1 MSRKFFTPLIAFIMC
16 LASCSFI
23 SKDFDTSDKDNLIIQ
38 LITYVLDQA
47 HYLDKDIND
56 EFSEKVF
63 KTFIDNLDPSKRY
76 FYASDIEEFS
86 EYKYLIDDAFKN
98 PNLDFFNLVYNRYN
112 IRLVESKS
120 IFELILSQPFD
131 FSKEEIF
138 ESDFELL
145 DFVQTKSELYERW
158 RKLLKTYV
166 IENYHDEIEDDLKKL
181 EKDSSF
187 VVRKPELI
195 EKENRELLNETML
208 QNFKFISEEMQR
220 SDWFSVYIN
229 SFVSQYDPNTSY
241 LDPESK
247 DRFDVDMS
255 GNYAGIGARLQKK
268 IDKVEITEVI
278 SGGPAWRDN
287 KLEKGDAILKVRQ
300 DNEEEPV
307 SILNM
312 RLSEA
317 VKLIKGKKGTKVH
330 LTVKK
335 VDGSISEITVK
346 RDIVLL
352 EETYI
357 KSSFVQKDSSIYGV
371 INIPK
376 FYIDFDNQ
384 SNRDAA
390 KDLKIE
396 IERLKEVGVQGLII
410 DLRNNGGGSLKTVVD
425 MAGMF
430 IKNGPVVQV
439 KYFDKEK
446 QVLRDRDKNILWKGP
461 LVILVNEGSASAS
474 EILAA
479 AMQDYKRAIIIGG
492 NQTWGKG
499 TVQTVFPLNRM
510 VRGNT
515 NGDLGALRYTTQK
528 YYRINGGSVQLEGVK
543 SDINV
548 PYRYKYLEF
557 GEKDSENPLKWDE
570 IDKVEFTP
578 WNSNFDFEEAIN
590 KSKLRMASNEYLKLI
605 DENAKWIKFIRDNK
619 IINLNYEKFKLEIN
633 ENLTKTEKFKILN
646 DYSMNYNFKSLP
658 YEIDLIKNDSVL
670 GLKRKRWHA
679 SLNKDLYIDE
689 ALNVLSDLRF
699 SIHNKP
705 ENEPTEFDAR
715 YGNEPGDGIVSGSV
729 LRPGGDGLIFLSTS
743 TNIQTTNN

>member
-1 MSRKFFTPLIAFIMC
+1 MKKNLFSSLIAFIMC
-16 LASCSFI
+16 LASCSFV
-23 SKDFDTSDKDNLIIQ
+23 SKDFDTSDKDSLVIQ

-47 HYLDKDIND
+47 HYLDKEIDDN
-56 EFSEKVF
+56 FSEKVF
-63 KTFIDNLDPSKRY
+63 NTFLENLDPYKRY

-86 EYKYLIDDAFKN
+86 EYKYSIDDAFKN
-98 PNLDFFNLVYNRYN
+98 PNFDFFDLVYERYKE
-112 IRLVESKS
+112 RMSESEK
-120 IFELILSQPFD
+120 IFNKILSTPFD
-131 FSKEEIF
+131 FSKDEVCEC
-138 ESDFELL
+138 DFEVL
-145 DFVQTKSELYERW
+145 DYVQTNHELYDRW
-158 RKLLKTYV
+158 RKLLKIYV
-166 IENYHDEIEDDLKKL
+166 IENYHNEIEDDLRKF
-181 EKDSSF
+181 EKDSLF
-187 VVRKPELI
+187 QIRNLDLI
-195 EKENRELLNETML
+195 EKETRESLSETMI
-208 QNFKFISEEMQR
+208 QNYRFVSEEMQR
-220 SDWFSVYIN
+220 SDWLSVYIN

-278 SGGPAWRDN
+278 SGGPACRDN
-287 KLEKGDAILKVRQ
+287 ILEKGDAILKVRQ
-300 DNEEEPV
+300 DDEEEPI
-307 SILNM
+307 SILTM

-335 VDGSISEITVK
+335 VDGSISEVTVK
-346 RDIVLL
+346 RDIVQL

-357 KSSFVQKDSSIYGV
+357 KSSIVEKNNNNYGI

-390 KDLKIE
+390 KDLKTE
-396 IERLKEVGVQGLII
+396 IQRLKEQGIKGLVI
-410 DLRNNGGGSLKTVVD
+410 DLRNNGGGALKTVVD

-446 QVLRDRDKNILWKGP
+446 QVLSDRDRSILWTGP

-499 TVQTVFPLNRM
+499 TVQNVFPLNRM

-548 PYRYKYLEF
+548 PYRYKYLDF
-557 GEKDSENPLKWDE
+557 GEKDSENPLEWDE
-570 IDKVEFTP
+570 IDNVDYTT
-578 WNSNFDFEEAIN
+578 WQSNFDFDQAIQ
-590 KSKLRMASNEYLKLI
+590 KSKDRMSNNEYLKLV
-605 DENAKWIKFIRDNK
+605 DENAKWIKAVRDDK
-619 IINLNYEKFKLEIN
+619 LINLNYDKFKKEIE
-633 ENLTKTEKFKILN
+633 ENLSETKKFDALN
-646 DYSMNYNFKSLP
+646 DFSMDFNFKSLP
-658 YEIDLIKNDSVL
+658 YEIDLIEKDSVL
-670 GLKRKRWHA
+670 GIKRKRWHK
-679 SLNKDLYIDE
+679 SLNKDVYIEE

-699 SIHNKP
+699 SYL
-705 ENEPTEFDAR
+705 EN
-715 YGNEPGDGIVSGSV
+715 
-729 LRPGGDGLIFLSTS
+729 
-743 TNIQTTNN
+743 

>member
-1 MSRKFFTPLIAFIMC
+1 M
-16 LASCSFI
+16 
-23 SKDFDTSDKDNLIIQ
+23 SKDFDTSDKDNLVIQ

-47 HYLDKDIND
+47 HYLDKEIND

-63 KTFIDNLDPSKRY
+63 NTFLENLDPFKRY
-76 FYASDIEEFS
+76 FYSSDIEDFS
-86 EYKYLIDDAFKN
+86 AYKYSIDDAFKN
-98 PNLDFFNLVYNRYN
+98 PNLEFFDLVYERYSK
-112 IRLVESKS
+112 RMSESEE
-120 IFELILSQPFD
+120 IFKEILSQPFD
-131 FSKEEIF
+131 FSKDEVCEC
-138 ESDFELL
+138 DFEVL
-145 DFVQTKSELYERW
+145 DYVKTKDELYDRW
-158 RKLLKTYV
+158 RKLLKIYV
-166 IENYHDEIEDDLKKL
+166 IENYHDEIKLDLKKQEEDIEFNPRTL
-181 EKDSSF
+181 AE
-187 VVRKPELI
+187 I
-195 EKENRELLNETML
+195 EKETRDALSVTM
-208 QNFKFISEEMQR
+208 NDNYRFITQEIQR
-220 SDWFSVYIN
+220 GDWLSVYIN

-287 KLEKGDAILKVRQ
+287 ILEKGDAILKVRQ
-300 DNEEEPV
+300 DDENEAV
-307 SILNM
+307 SILEM

-317 VKLIKGKKGTKVH
+317 VKLIKGDKGTKVH
-330 LTVKK
+330 LTIKK
-335 VDGSISEITVK
+335 VDGSINEVTVK

-357 KSSFVQKDSSIYGV
+357 KSSIVEKGDNFYGV

-390 KDLKIE
+390 KDLRTE
-396 IERLKEVGVQGLII
+396 ISRLKEEGVKGLVI
-410 DLRNNGGGSLKTVVD
+410 DLRNNGGGALKTVVD

-430 IKNGPVVQV
+430 IKSGPVVQV

-446 QVLRDRDKNILWKGP
+446 QVLSDRDRSILWTGP

-499 TVQTVFPLNRM
+499 TVQNVFPLNRM

-548 PYRYKYLEF
+548 PYRYKYLDF
-557 GEKDSENPLKWDE
+557 GEKDSENPLQWDE
-570 IDKVEFTP
+570 IDDVDYTK
-578 WNSNFDFEEAIN
+578 WQSNFDFEEAIE
-590 KSKLRMASNEYLKLI
+590 KSKIRMTDNEYLNLVE
-605 DENAKWIKFIRDNK
+605 ENAKWIKSIRDDK
-619 IINLNYEKFKLEIN
+619 VINLNYEKFKEELEN
-633 ENLTKTEKFKILN
+633 NSLKTEKFKSLN
-646 DYSMNYNFKSLP
+646 DYSLDYKFQSLP
-658 YEIDLIKNDSVL
+658 YELDLIKKDSVL
-670 GLKRKRWHA
+670 GIKRERWHK
-679 SLNKDLYIDE
+679 SLNKDFYIDE

-699 SIHNKP
+699 SYL
-705 ENEPTEFDAR
+705 EN
-715 YGNEPGDGIVSGSV
+715 
-729 LRPGGDGLIFLSTS
+729 
-743 TNIQTTNN
+743 

>member
-1 MSRKFFTPLIAFIMC
+1 MKKNLFTSLIAFIMC
-16 LASCSFI
+16 LASCSFV
-23 SKDFDTSDKDNLIIQ
+23 SKDFDTSDKDSLVIQ

-47 HYLDKDIND
+47 HYLDKEIDDN
-56 EFSEKVF
+56 FSEKVF
-63 KTFIDNLDPSKRY
+63 NTFLENLDPYKRY

-86 EYKYLIDDAFKN
+86 EYKYSIDDAFKN
-98 PNLDFFNLVYNRYN
+98 PNFDFFDLVYERYKE
-112 IRLVESKS
+112 RMSESEK
-120 IFELILSQPFD
+120 IFNKILSTPFD
-131 FSKEEIF
+131 FSKDEVCEC
-138 ESDFELL
+138 DFEVL
-145 DFVQTKSELYERW
+145 DYVQTNHELYDRW
-158 RKLLKTYV
+158 RKLLKIYV
-166 IENYHDEIEDDLKKL
+166 IENYHNEIEDDLRKF
-181 EKDSSF
+181 EKDSLF
-187 VVRKPELI
+187 QIRNLDLI
-195 EKENRELLNETML
+195 EKETRESLSETMI
-208 QNFKFISEEMQR
+208 QNYRFVSEEMQR
-220 SDWFSVYIN
+220 SDWLSVYIN

-287 KLEKGDAILKVRQ
+287 ILEKGDAILKVRQ
-300 DNEEEPV
+300 DEEEEPV
-307 SILNM
+307 SILTM

-335 VDGSISEITVK
+335 VDGSISEVTVK
-346 RDIVLL
+346 RDIVQL

-357 KSSFVQKDSSIYGV
+357 KSSIVEKNNNNYGI

-390 KDLKIE
+390 KDLKTE
-396 IERLKEVGVQGLII
+396 IQRLKEQGIKGLVI
-410 DLRNNGGGSLKTVVD
+410 DLRNNGGGALKTVVD

-446 QVLRDRDKNILWKGP
+446 QVLSDRDRSVLWTGP

-499 TVQTVFPLNRM
+499 TVQNVFPLNRM

-548 PYRYKYLEF
+548 PYRYKYLDF
-557 GEKDSENPLKWDE
+557 GEKDSENPLEWDE
-570 IDKVEFTP
+570 IDNVDYTT
-578 WNSNFDFEEAIN
+578 WQSNFDFDQAIQ
-590 KSKLRMASNEYLKLI
+590 KSKDRMSNNEYLKLV
-605 DENAKWIKFIRDNK
+605 DENAKWIKAVRDDK
-619 IINLNYEKFKLEIN
+619 LINLNYDKFKKELE
-633 ENLTKTEKFKILN
+633 ENLSETKKFDALN
-646 DYSMNYNFKSLP
+646 DFSMDFNFKSLP
-658 YEIDLIKNDSVL
+658 YEIDLIEKDSVL
-670 GLKRKRWHA
+670 GIKRKRWHK
-679 SLNKDLYIDE
+679 SLNKDVYIDE

-699 SIHNKP
+699 SYL
-705 ENEPTEFDAR
+705 EN
-715 YGNEPGDGIVSGSV
+715 
-729 LRPGGDGLIFLSTS
+729 
-743 TNIQTTNN
+743 

>member
-1 MSRKFFTPLIAFIMC
+1 MSKNLFTPLIAFIMC
-16 LASCSFI
+16 LASCSFV
-23 SKDFDTSDKDNLIIQ
+23 SKDFDASDKDSLIIQ

-56 EFSEKVF
+56 DFSEKVF
-63 KTFIDNLDPSKRY
+63 DTFLENLDPYKRY
-76 FYASDIEEFS
+76 FYASDINEFS
-86 EYKYLIDDAFKN
+86 KYKHSIDDAFKN
-98 PNLDFFNLVYNRYN
+98 PNLDFFDLVHERYSS
-112 IRLVESKS
+112 RMLESEK
-120 IFELILSQPFD
+120 IFNDILSKPFD
-131 FSKEEIF
+131 FSKDEIC
-138 ESDFELL
+138 ECDFEVL
-145 DFVQTKSELYERW
+145 DYVQTKDELYDRW
-158 RKLLKTYV
+158 RKLLKIYV
-166 IENYHDEIEDDLKKL
+166 IENYHNEIEDDLRKQEEDPYFKL
-181 EKDSSF
+181 
-187 VVRKPELI
+187 RKLDLI
-195 EKENRELLNETML
+195 EKETRDALNETMN
-208 QNFKFISEEMQR
+208 QNFRFISEEMQR

-287 KLEKGDAILKVRQ
+287 ILEKGDAILKVRQ
-300 DNEEEPV
+300 DDEEEPV

-330 LTVKK
+330 LTIKK
-335 VDGSISEITVK
+335 VDGSISEISVK

-357 KSSFVQKDSSIYGV
+357 KSSIVEKGNNNFGI

-390 KDLKIE
+390 KDLRTE
-396 IERLKEVGVQGLII
+396 IERLKEQGVQGLVI
-410 DLRNNGGGSLKTVVD
+410 DLRNNGGGALKTVVD

-446 QVLRDRDKNILWKGP
+446 QVLSDRDRSILWTGP

-499 TVQTVFPLNRM
+499 TVQNVFPLNRM

-548 PYRYKYLEF
+548 PYRFKYLDF
-557 GEKDSENPLKWDE
+557 GEKDSENPLQWDE
-570 IDKVEFTP
+570 IDQVEYTT
-578 WNSNFDFEEAIN
+578 WDSNFNFNEAIR
-590 KSKLRMASNEYLKLI
+590 KSKKRMADNKYLKLV
-605 DENAKWIKFIRDNK
+605 DENAKWIKSVRDDK
-619 IINLNYEKFKLEIN
+619 LINLNYDKFKLELD
-633 ENLTKTEKFKILN
+633 ENSSKTEKFKALN
-646 DYSMNYNFKSLP
+646 DFSMDYNFKSLP
-658 YEIDLIKNDSVL
+658 YELDLIKNDSLL
-670 GLKRKRWHA
+670 GLKRSRWHK
-679 SLNKDLYIDE
+679 SLNKDFYIDE

-699 SIHNKP
+699 SYL
-705 ENEPTEFDAR
+705 EN
-715 YGNEPGDGIVSGSV
+715 
-729 LRPGGDGLIFLSTS
+729 
-743 TNIQTTNN
+743 

>member
-1 MSRKFFTPLIAFIMC
+1 MSKNLFTLLIAFIMC
-16 LASCSFI
+16 LASCSFV

-47 HYLDKDIND
+47 HYLDKEIND

-63 KTFIDNLDPSKRY
+63 DTFLENLDPYKRY

-86 EYKYLIDDAFKN
+86 KYKYLIDDAFKN
-98 PNLDFFNLVYNRYN
+98 PNLDFFELVYKRYTK
-112 IRLVESKS
+112 RMLESEK
-120 IFELILSQPFD
+120 IFNDILSKPFD
-131 FSKEEIF
+131 FNKDEVCEC
-138 ESDFELL
+138 DFEEL
-145 DFVQTKSELYERW
+145 DYVKTKDQLFDRW
-158 RKLLKTYV
+158 RKLLKIYV
-166 IENYHDEIEDDLKKL
+166 IENYHNEIEDDLRKSK
-181 EKDSSF
+181 EDSDF
-187 VVRKPELI
+187 ILRNPVLI
-195 EKENRELLNETML
+195 EKKTRETLKETMQ
-208 QNFKFISEEMQR
+208 QNYAFISEEMQR

-287 KLEKGDAILKVRQ
+287 SLEKGDAILKVRQ
-300 DNEEEPV
+300 DDEDEPV
-307 SILNM
+307 GILNM
-312 RLSEA
+312 RLGEA

-335 VDGSISEITVK
+335 VDGSVTEVTVK

-357 KSSFVQKDSSIYGV
+357 KSSIVEKDNNTYGL

-390 KDLKIE
+390 KDLRTE
-396 IERLKEVGVQGLII
+396 IERLKEEGIQGLVI
-410 DLRNNGGGSLKTVVD
+410 DLRNNGGGALKTVVD

-446 QVLRDRDKNILWKGP
+446 QVLSDRDRSVLWTGP

-499 TVQTVFPLNRM
+499 TVQNVFPLNRM

-557 GEKDSENPLKWDE
+557 GEKDSENPLQWDE
-570 IDKVEFTP
+570 IDKVEFDI
-578 WNSNFDFEEAIN
+578 WNSNFNFEEAITKSN
-590 KSKLRMASNEYLKLI
+590 KRMANNEYLKLV
-605 DENAKWIKFIRDNK
+605 DENAKWIKSVRDNK
-619 IINLNYEKFKLEIN
+619 LINLNYDKFKSELE
-633 ENLTKTEKFKILN
+633 ENSSITEKFKALN

-658 YEIDLIKNDSVL
+658 YELDLIKNDSVL
-670 GLKRKRWHA
+670 GLKRERWHK
-679 SLNKDLYIDE
+679 SLNKDFYIDE

-699 SIHNKP
+699 SYLDN
-705 ENEPTEFDAR
+705 
-715 YGNEPGDGIVSGSV
+715 
-729 LRPGGDGLIFLSTS
+729 
-743 TNIQTTNN
+743 

>member
-1 MSRKFFTPLIAFIMC
+1 MC
-16 LASCSFI
+16 LASCSFV
-23 SKDFDTSDKDNLIIQ
+23 SKDFDTSDKDNLVIQ

-47 HYLDKDIND
+47 HYLDKEIND

-63 KTFIDNLDPSKRY
+63 NTFLENLDPFKRY
-76 FYASDIEEFS
+76 FYSSDIKDFS
-86 EYKYLIDDAFKN
+86 AYKYSIDDAFKN
-98 PNLDFFNLVYNRYN
+98 PNLEFFDLVYERYSK
-112 IRLVESKS
+112 RMSESEE
-120 IFELILSQPFD
+120 IFKEILSQPFD
-131 FSKEEIF
+131 FSKDEVCEC
-138 ESDFELL
+138 DFEVL
-145 DFVQTKSELYERW
+145 DYVKTKDELYDRW
-158 RKLLKTYV
+158 RKLLKIYV
-166 IENYHDEIEDDLKKL
+166 IENYHDEIKLDLKKQEEDIEFNL
-181 EKDSSF
+181 RTLAE
-187 VVRKPELI
+187 I
-195 EKENRELLNETML
+195 EKETRDALSVTM
-208 QNFKFISEEMQR
+208 NDNYRFITQEIQR
-220 SDWFSVYIN
+220 GDWLSVYIN

-287 KLEKGDAILKVRQ
+287 ILEKGDAILKVRQ
-300 DNEEEPV
+300 DDENEAV
-307 SILNM
+307 SILEM

-317 VKLIKGKKGTKVH
+317 VKLIKGDKGTKVH
-330 LTVKK
+330 LTIKK
-335 VDGSISEITVK
+335 VDGSINEVTVK

-357 KSSFVQKDSSIYGV
+357 KSSIVEKGDNFYGV

-390 KDLKIE
+390 KDLRTE
-396 IERLKEVGVQGLII
+396 IIRLKEEGVKGLVI
-410 DLRNNGGGSLKTVVD
+410 DLRNNGGGALKTVVD

-430 IKNGPVVQV
+430 IKSGPVVQV

-446 QVLRDRDKNILWKGP
+446 QVLSDRDRSILWTGP

-499 TVQTVFPLNRM
+499 TVQNVFPLNRM

-548 PYRYKYLEF
+548 PYRYKYLDF
-557 GEKDSENPLKWDE
+557 GEKDSENPLQWDE
-570 IDKVEFTP
+570 IDDVDYTK
-578 WNSNFDFEEAIN
+578 WQSNFDFEEAIE
-590 KSKLRMASNEYLKLI
+590 KSKIRMTDNEYLNLVE
-605 DENAKWIKFIRDNK
+605 ENAKWIKSIRDDK
-619 IINLNYEKFKLEIN
+619 VINLNYEKFKEELEN
-633 ENLTKTEKFKILN
+633 NSLKTEKFKSLN
-646 DYSMNYNFKSLP
+646 DYSLDYKFQSLP
-658 YEIDLIKNDSVL
+658 YELDLIKKDSVL
-670 GLKRKRWHA
+670 GIKRERWHK
-679 SLNKDLYIDE
+679 SLNKDFYIDE

-699 SIHNKP
+699 SYL
-705 ENEPTEFDAR
+705 EN
-715 YGNEPGDGIVSGSV
+715 
-729 LRPGGDGLIFLSTS
+729 
-743 TNIQTTNN
+743 

>member
-1 MSRKFFTPLIAFIMC
+1 MC
-16 LASCSFI
+16 LASCSFV

-47 HYLDKDIND
+47 HYLDKEIND

-63 KTFIDNLDPSKRY
+63 DTFLENLDPYKRY

-86 EYKYLIDDAFKN
+86 KYKYLIDDAFKN
-98 PNLDFFNLVYNRYN
+98 PNLDFFELVYKRYTK
-112 IRLVESKS
+112 RMLESEK
-120 IFELILSQPFD
+120 IFNDILSKPFD
-131 FSKEEIF
+131 FNKNEVCEC
-138 ESDFELL
+138 DFEEL
-145 DFVQTKSELYERW
+145 DYVKTKDQLFDRW
-158 RKLLKTYV
+158 RKLLKIYV
-166 IENYHDEIEDDLKKL
+166 IENYHNEIEDDLRKSK
-181 EKDSSF
+181 EDSDF
-187 VVRKPELI
+187 ILRNPVLI
-195 EKENRELLNETML
+195 EKKTRETLKETMQ
-208 QNFKFISEEMQR
+208 QNYAFISEEMQR

-287 KLEKGDAILKVRQ
+287 ILEKGDAILKVRQ
-300 DNEEEPV
+300 DKEDEPV
-307 SILNM
+307 GILNM

-335 VDGSISEITVK
+335 VDGTVTEVTVK

-357 KSSFVQKDSSIYGV
+357 KSSIVEKDNNTYGL

-390 KDLKIE
+390 KDLRTE
-396 IERLKEVGVQGLII
+396 IERLKEEGIQGLVI
-410 DLRNNGGGSLKTVVD
+410 DLRNNGGGALKTVVD

-446 QVLRDRDKNILWKGP
+446 QVLSDRDRSVLWTGP

-499 TVQTVFPLNRM
+499 TVQNVFPLNRM

-557 GEKDSENPLKWDE
+557 GEKDSENPLQWDE
-570 IDKVEFTP
+570 IDKVEFDT
-578 WNSNFDFEEAIN
+578 WNSNFNFEEAITKSN
-590 KSKLRMASNEYLKLI
+590 KRMANNEYLKLV
-605 DENAKWIKFIRDNK
+605 DENAKWIKSVRDNK
-619 IINLNYEKFKLEIN
+619 LINLNYDKFKLELE
-633 ENLTKTEKFKILN
+633 ENSSITEKFKALN
-646 DYSMNYNFKSLP
+646 DYSMNYSFKSLP
-658 YEIDLIKNDSVL
+658 YELDLIKNDSVL
-670 GLKRKRWHA
+670 GLKRERWHK
-679 SLNKDLYIDE
+679 SLNKDFYIDE

-699 SIHNKP
+699 SYLDN
-705 ENEPTEFDAR
+705 
-715 YGNEPGDGIVSGSV
+715 
-729 LRPGGDGLIFLSTS
+729 
-743 TNIQTTNN
+743 

>member
-1 MSRKFFTPLIAFIMC
+1 MKKNFFTPLIAFIMC
-16 LASCSFI
+16 LASCSFVT
-23 SKDFDTSDKDNLIIQ
+23 KDFDTSDKDDLVIQ

-47 HYLDKDIND
+47 HYLDKEIND
-56 EFSEKVF
+56 QFSEDVF
-63 KTFIDNLDPSKRY
+63 HTFLENLDPFKRY
-76 FYASDIEEFS
+76 FYKSDIDEFS
-86 EYKYLIDDAFKN
+86 KYKYSIDDAFKN
-98 PNLDFFNLVYNRYN
+98 PDLEFFELVYNRYLKRMAESEN
-112 IRLVESKS
+112 I
-120 IFELILSQPFD
+120 FNQILSKAFD
-131 FSKEEIF
+131 FSKDEVCEC
-138 ESDFELL
+138 DFEKL
-145 DFVQTKSELYERW
+145 DFVKTKDELYERW
-158 RKLLKTYV
+158 RKLLKIYV
-166 IENYHDEIEDDLKKL
+166 IENYHNEIEDDLRKQKL
-181 EKDSSF
+181 DSTYKIRNTSI
-187 VVRKPELI
+187 I
-195 EKENRELLNETML
+195 EKEARDALSDMMN
-208 QNFKFISEEMQR
+208 QNFSFISNEMQR

-247 DRFDVDMS
+247 DKFDVDMS

-268 IDKVEITEVI
+268 IDKVEIVEVI

-287 KLEKGDAILKVRQ
+287 ILEKGDAILKVRQ
-300 DNEEEPV
+300 DDEQEPV
-307 SILNM
+307 GILTM

-317 VKLIKGKKGTKVH
+317 VKLIKGKKGSKVH

-335 VDGSISEITVK
+335 VDGTISEVTVK

-357 KSSFVQKDSSIYGV
+357 KSSIVEKDNNYFGI

-390 KDLKIE
+390 KDLRKE
-396 IERLKEVGVQGLII
+396 ITRLKEEGVKGLVI
-410 DLRNNGGGSLKTVVD
+410 DLRNNGGGALKTVVD

-430 IKNGPVVQV
+430 IKSGPVVQV

-446 QVLRDRDKNILWKGP
+446 QVLSDRDRSILWNGP
-461 LVILVNEGSASAS
+461 LVLLVNESSASAS

-499 TVQTVFPLNRM
+499 TVQNVFPLNRM

-548 PYRYKYLEF
+548 PYRFKYLDF
-557 GEKDSENPLKWDE
+557 GEKDSDNPLQWDE
-570 IDKVEFTP
+570 IDNVEFTT
-578 WNSNFDFEEAIN
+578 WQSNFDFDQAIR
-590 KSKLRMASNEYLKLI
+590 KSKERMSNSDYLNLI
-605 DENAKWIKFIRDNK
+605 DENAKWIKSVRDDK
-619 IINLNYEKFKLEIN
+619 VIMLNYQAYKEELKENTSITDKFKV
-633 ENLTKTEKFKILN
+633 LN
-646 DYSMNYNFKSLP
+646 DYSLDYNFKSLP
-658 YEIDLIKNDSVL
+658 YEIELIKNDSVL
-670 GLKRKRWHA
+670 GMKRERWHK
-679 SLNKDLYIDE
+679 SLNKDFYIDE

-699 SIHNKP
+699 SYL
-705 ENEPTEFDAR
+705 EN
-715 YGNEPGDGIVSGSV
+715 
-729 LRPGGDGLIFLSTS
+729 
-743 TNIQTTNN
+743 

>member
-1 MSRKFFTPLIAFIMC
+1 MSKNLFTLLIAFIMC
-16 LASCSFI
+16 LASCSFV

-47 HYLDKDIND
+47 HYLDKEIND

-63 KTFIDNLDPSKRY
+63 DTFLENLDPYKRY

-86 EYKYLIDDAFKN
+86 KYKYLIDDSFKN
-98 PNLDFFNLVYNRYN
+98 PNLDFFELVYKRYSK
-112 IRLVESKS
+112 RMLESEK
-120 IFELILSQPFD
+120 IFNDILSKPFD
-131 FSKEEIF
+131 FNKDEVCEC
-138 ESDFELL
+138 DFEEL
-145 DFVQTKSELYERW
+145 DYVKTKNQLFDRW
-158 RKLLKTYV
+158 RKLLKIYV
-166 IENYHDEIEDDLKKL
+166 IENYHNEIEDDL
-181 EKDSSF
+181 
-187 VVRKPELI
+187 RKSKEDTDFSIRSPNLI
-195 EKENRELLNETML
+195 EKKTRETLKETMQ
-208 QNFKFISEEMQR
+208 QNYAFISEEMQR

-287 KLEKGDAILKVRQ
+287 ILEKGDAILKVRQ
-300 DNEEEPV
+300 DNEDEPV
-307 SILNM
+307 GILNM

-335 VDGSISEITVK
+335 VDGTVTEVTVK

-357 KSSFVQKDSSIYGV
+357 KSSIVEKDNNTYGL

-390 KDLKIE
+390 KDLRTE
-396 IERLKEVGVQGLII
+396 IERLKEQGIQGLVI
-410 DLRNNGGGSLKTVVD
+410 DLRNNGGGALKTVVD

-446 QVLRDRDKNILWKGP
+446 QVLSDRDRSVLWTGP

-499 TVQTVFPLNRM
+499 TVQNVFPLNRM

-557 GEKDSENPLKWDE
+557 GEKDSENPLQWDE
-570 IDKVEFTP
+570 IDKVEFDT
-578 WNSNFDFEEAIN
+578 WNSNFNFEEAITKSN
-590 KSKLRMASNEYLKLI
+590 KRMANNEYLKLV
-605 DENAKWIKFIRDNK
+605 DENAKWIKSVRDNK
-619 IINLNYEKFKLEIN
+619 LINLNYDKFKLELE
-633 ENLTKTEKFKILN
+633 ENSSITEKFKALN
-646 DYSMNYNFKSLP
+646 DYSMNYSFKSLP
-658 YEIDLIKNDSVL
+658 YELDLIKNDSVL
-670 GLKRKRWHA
+670 GLKRERWHK
-679 SLNKDLYIDE
+679 SLNKDFYIDE

-699 SIHNKP
+699 SYLDN
-705 ENEPTEFDAR
+705 
-715 YGNEPGDGIVSGSV
+715 
-729 LRPGGDGLIFLSTS
+729 
-743 TNIQTTNN
+743 

>member
-1 MSRKFFTPLIAFIMC
+1 MSKNFFTPLIAFIMC
-16 LASCSFI
+16 LASCSFV

-38 LITYVLDQA
+38 IITYVLDEA

-63 KTFIDNLDPSKRY
+63 NTFLENLDPFKRY
-76 FYASDIEEFS
+76 FYTSDITEFS
-86 EYKYLIDDAFKN
+86 EYKYSIDDAFKN
-98 PNLDFFNLVYNRYN
+98 PNLDFFELVYKRYTK
-112 IRLVESKS
+112 RMLESEK
-120 IFELILSQPFD
+120 IFNEILSKPFD
-131 FSKEEIF
+131 FSKDEVCEC
-138 ESDFELL
+138 DFEEL
-145 DFVQTKSELYERW
+145 DFVQTKDELYDRW
-158 RKLLKTYV
+158 RKLLKIYV
-166 IENYHDEIEDDLKKL
+166 IENYHNEIEDDLRKQ
-181 EKDSSF
+181 EDDSTF
-187 VVRKPELI
+187 VVRKLDLI
-195 EKENRELLNETML
+195 EKEARESLKETMD
-208 QNFKFISEEMQR
+208 QNYRFISEEMQR

-229 SFVSQYDPNTSY
+229 SFVTQYDPNTSY

-287 KLEKGDAILKVRQ
+287 ILEKGDAILKVRQ
-300 DNEEEPV
+300 NDEDEPV

-330 LTVKK
+330 LTIKK
-335 VDGSISEITVK
+335 VDGSISEVTVK

-357 KSSFVQKDSSIYGV
+357 KSSIVSKDNGNYGI

-390 KDLKIE
+390 KDLRTE
-396 IERLKEVGVQGLII
+396 IERLKEQGMQGLVI
-410 DLRNNGGGSLKTVVD
+410 DLRNNGGGALKTVVD

-446 QVLRDRDKNILWKGP
+446 TVLSDRDRSILWTGP

-499 TVQTVFPLNRM
+499 TVQNVFPLNRM
-510 VRGNT
+510 VKGNT

-548 PYRYKYLEF
+548 PYRYKYLDF
-557 GEKDSENPLKWDE
+557 GEKDSENPLQWDE
-570 IDKVEFTP
+570 ISEVDFTA
-578 WNSNFDFEEAIN
+578 WNSNFDFSEAIK
-590 KSKLRMASNEYLKLI
+590 KSNERMANSDYLKLV
-605 DENAKWIKFIRDNK
+605 DENAKWIKSVRDDK
-619 IINLNYEKFKLEIN
+619 LINLNYEKFKLELD
-633 ENLTKTEKFKILN
+633 ENSSKTDKFKALN
-646 DYSMNYNFKSLP
+646 DYSMNYDFKSLP
-658 YEIDLIKNDSVL
+658 YELDLISKDSVL
-670 GLKRKRWHA
+670 GLKRKRWHK
-679 SLNKDLYIDE
+679 SLNKDFYIDE

-699 SIHNKP
+699 SYL
-705 ENEPTEFDAR
+705 EN
-715 YGNEPGDGIVSGSV
+715 
-729 LRPGGDGLIFLSTS
+729 
-743 TNIQTTNN
+743 

>member
-1 MSRKFFTPLIAFIMC
+1 MSKNLFTLLIAFIMC
-16 LASCSFI
+16 LASCSFV

-47 HYLDKDIND
+47 HYLDKEIND

-63 KTFIDNLDPSKRY
+63 DTFLENLDPYKRY

-86 EYKYLIDDAFKN
+86 KYKYLIDDAFKN
-98 PNLDFFNLVYNRYN
+98 PNLDFFELVYKRYTK
-112 IRLVESKS
+112 RMLESEK
-120 IFELILSQPFD
+120 IFNDILSKPFD
-131 FSKEEIF
+131 FNKDEVCEC
-138 ESDFELL
+138 DFEEL
-145 DFVQTKSELYERW
+145 DYVKTKDQLFDRW
-158 RKLLKTYV
+158 RKLLKIYV
-166 IENYHDEIEDDLKKL
+166 IENYHNEIEDDLRKSK
-181 EKDSSF
+181 EDSDF
-187 VVRKPELI
+187 ILRNPVLI
-195 EKENRELLNETML
+195 EKKTRETLKETMQ
-208 QNFKFISEEMQR
+208 QNYAFISEEMQR

-287 KLEKGDAILKVRQ
+287 SLEKGDAILKVRQ
-300 DNEEEPV
+300 DDEDEPV
-307 SILNM
+307 GILNM
-312 RLSEA
+312 RLGEA

-335 VDGSISEITVK
+335 VDGSVTEVTVK

-357 KSSFVQKDSSIYGV
+357 KSSIVEKDNNTYGL

-390 KDLKIE
+390 KDLRTE
-396 IERLKEVGVQGLII
+396 IERLKEQGIQGLVI
-410 DLRNNGGGSLKTVVD
+410 DLRNNGGGALKTVVD

-446 QVLRDRDKNILWKGP
+446 QVLSDRDRSILWTGP

-499 TVQTVFPLNRM
+499 TVQNVFPLNRM

-557 GEKDSENPLKWDE
+557 GEKDSENPLQWDE
-570 IDKVEFTP
+570 IDKVEFDT
-578 WNSNFDFEEAIN
+578 WNSNFNFEEAITKSN
-590 KSKLRMASNEYLKLI
+590 KRMANNEYLKLV
-605 DENAKWIKFIRDNK
+605 DENAKWIKSVRDNK
-619 IINLNYEKFKLEIN
+619 LINLNYDKFKLELE
-633 ENLTKTEKFKILN
+633 ENSSITEKFKALN

-658 YEIDLIKNDSVL
+658 YELDLIKNDSVL
-670 GLKRKRWHA
+670 GLKRERWHK
-679 SLNKDLYIDE
+679 SLNKDFYIDE

-699 SIHNKP
+699 SYLDN
-705 ENEPTEFDAR
+705 
-715 YGNEPGDGIVSGSV
+715 
-729 LRPGGDGLIFLSTS
+729 
-743 TNIQTTNN
+743 

>member
-1 MSRKFFTPLIAFIMC
+1 MKKNLFTSLIAFIMC
-16 LASCSFI
+16 LASCSFV
-23 SKDFDTSDKDNLIIQ
+23 SKDFDTSDKDSLVIQ

-47 HYLDKDIND
+47 HYLDKEIDDN
-56 EFSEKVF
+56 FSEKVF
-63 KTFIDNLDPSKRY
+63 NTFLENLDPYKRY

-86 EYKYLIDDAFKN
+86 EYKYSIDDAFKN
-98 PNLDFFNLVYNRYN
+98 PNFDFFDLVYERYKE
-112 IRLVESKS
+112 RMSESEK
-120 IFELILSQPFD
+120 IFNKILSTPFD
-131 FSKEEIF
+131 FSKDEVCEC
-138 ESDFELL
+138 DFEVL
-145 DFVQTKSELYERW
+145 DYVQTNHELYDRW
-158 RKLLKTYV
+158 RKLLKIYV
-166 IENYHDEIEDDLKKL
+166 IENYHNEIEDDLRKF
-181 EKDSSF
+181 EKDSLF
-187 VVRKPELI
+187 QIRNLDLI
-195 EKENRELLNETML
+195 EKETRESLSETMI
-208 QNFKFISEEMQR
+208 QNYRFVSEEMQR
-220 SDWFSVYIN
+220 SDWLSVYIN

-287 KLEKGDAILKVRQ
+287 ILEKGDAILKVRQ
-300 DNEEEPV
+300 DEEEEPV
-307 SILNM
+307 SILTM

-335 VDGSISEITVK
+335 VDGSISEVTVK
-346 RDIVLL
+346 RDIVQL

-357 KSSFVQKDSSIYGV
+357 KSSIVEKNNNNYGI

-390 KDLKIE
+390 KDLKTE
-396 IERLKEVGVQGLII
+396 IQRLKEQGIKGLVI
-410 DLRNNGGGSLKTVVD
+410 DLRNNGGGALKTVVD

-446 QVLRDRDKNILWKGP
+446 QVLSDRDRSVLWTGP

-499 TVQTVFPLNRM
+499 TVQNVFPLNRM

-548 PYRYKYLEF
+548 PYRYKYLDF
-557 GEKDSENPLKWDE
+557 GEKDSENPLEWDE
-570 IDKVEFTP
+570 IDNVDYTT
-578 WNSNFDFEEAIN
+578 WQSNFDFDQAIQ
-590 KSKLRMASNEYLKLI
+590 KSKDRMSNNEYLKLV
-605 DENAKWIKFIRDNK
+605 DENAKWIKSVRDDK
-619 IINLNYEKFKLEIN
+619 LINLNYDKFKKELE
-633 ENLTKTEKFKILN
+633 ENLSETKKFDALN
-646 DYSMNYNFKSLP
+646 DFSMDFNFKSLP
-658 YEIDLIKNDSVL
+658 YEIDLIEKDSVL
-670 GLKRKRWHA
+670 GIKRKRWHK
-679 SLNKDLYIDE
+679 SLNKDVYIEE

-699 SIHNKP
+699 SYL
-705 ENEPTEFDAR
+705 EN
-715 YGNEPGDGIVSGSV
+715 
-729 LRPGGDGLIFLSTS
+729 
-743 TNIQTTNN
+743 

>member
-1 MSRKFFTPLIAFIMC
+1 MSKNLFTPLIAFIMC
-16 LASCSFI
+16 LASCSFV
-23 SKDFDTSDKDNLIIQ
+23 SKDFDASDKDSLIIQ

-56 EFSEKVF
+56 DFSEKVF
-63 KTFIDNLDPSKRY
+63 DTFLENLDPYKRY
-76 FYASDIEEFS
+76 FYASDINEFS
-86 EYKYLIDDAFKN
+86 KYKHSIDDAFKN
-98 PNLDFFNLVYNRYN
+98 PNLDFFDLVHERYSS
-112 IRLVESKS
+112 RMLESEK
-120 IFELILSQPFD
+120 IFNDILSKPFD
-131 FSKEEIF
+131 FSKDEIC
-138 ESDFELL
+138 ECDFEVL
-145 DFVQTKSELYERW
+145 DYVQTKDELYDRW
-158 RKLLKTYV
+158 RKLLKIYV
-166 IENYHDEIEDDLKKL
+166 IENYHNEIEDDLRKQEEDPYFKL
-181 EKDSSF
+181 
-187 VVRKPELI
+187 RKLDLI
-195 EKENRELLNETML
+195 EKETRDALNETMN
-208 QNFKFISEEMQR
+208 QNFRFISEEMQR

-287 KLEKGDAILKVRQ
+287 ILEKGDAILKVRQ
-300 DNEEEPV
+300 DDEEEPV

-317 VKLIKGKKGTKVH
+317 VKLIKGKKGTRVH
-330 LTVKK
+330 LTIKK
-335 VDGSISEITVK
+335 VDGSISEVSVK

-357 KSSFVQKDSSIYGV
+357 KSSIVEKGNNNFGI

-390 KDLKIE
+390 KDLRTE
-396 IERLKEVGVQGLII
+396 IERLKEQGVQGLVI
-410 DLRNNGGGSLKTVVD
+410 DLRNNGGGALKTVVD

-446 QVLRDRDKNILWKGP
+446 QVLSDRDRSILWTGP

-499 TVQTVFPLNRM
+499 TVQNVFPLNRM

-548 PYRYKYLEF
+548 PYRFKYLDF
-557 GEKDSENPLKWDE
+557 GEKDSENPLQWDE
-570 IDKVEFTP
+570 IDKVEYTT
-578 WNSNFDFEEAIN
+578 WDSNFNFNEAIR
-590 KSKLRMASNEYLKLI
+590 KSKKRMADNKYLKLV
-605 DENAKWIKFIRDNK
+605 DENAKWIKSVRDDK
-619 IINLNYEKFKLEIN
+619 LINLNYDKFKLELD
-633 ENLTKTEKFKILN
+633 ENSLKTEKFKALN
-646 DYSMNYNFKSLP
+646 DFSMDYNFKSLP
-658 YEIDLIKNDSVL
+658 YELDLIKNDSVL
-670 GLKRKRWHA
+670 GLKRSRWHK
-679 SLNKDLYIDE
+679 SLNKDFYIDE

-699 SIHNKP
+699 SYL
-705 ENEPTEFDAR
+705 EN
-715 YGNEPGDGIVSGSV
+715 
-729 LRPGGDGLIFLSTS
+729 
-743 TNIQTTNN
+743 

>member
-1 MSRKFFTPLIAFIMC
+1 MKKNLFTSLIAFLMC
-16 LASCSFI
+16 LASCSFV
-23 SKDFDTSDKDNLIIQ
+23 SKDFDTSDKDALIIQ

-47 HYLDKDIND
+47 HYLDKEIDDN
-56 EFSEKVF
+56 FSEKVF
-63 KTFIDNLDPSKRY
+63 YTFLENLDPYKRY
-76 FYASDIEEFS
+76 FYASDIEQFS
-86 EYKYLIDDAFKN
+86 EFKFSIDDAFKS
-98 PNLDFFNLVYNRYN
+98 PNLNFFDIVYEVYIERMS
-112 IRLVESKS
+112 ESEKIFS
-120 IFELILSQPFD
+120 DVLSTPFNFSKNEVFEL
-131 FSKEEIF
+131 
-138 ESDFELL
+138 DFETL
-145 DFVQTKSELYERW
+145 DYVQTKDEMYDRW
-158 RKLLKTYV
+158 RRLLKIYV
-166 IENYHDEIEDDLKKL
+166 IENYHNEIEDDLRKL
-181 EKDSSF
+181 ELDNTF
-187 VVRKPELI
+187 EVRDLKLI
-195 EKENRELLNETML
+195 EKESRESLNEMMS
-208 QNFKFISEEMQR
+208 QNYKFVFEEMQR
-220 SDWFSVYIN
+220 SDWLSVYIN

-241 LDPESK
+241 LDPETK

-287 KLEKGDAILKVRQ
+287 ILEKGDAILKVRQ
-300 DNEEEPV
+300 DNEQEPV
-307 SILNM
+307 GILTM

-335 VDGSISEITVK
+335 VDGSISEVTIK
-346 RDIVLL
+346 RDIVQL

-357 KSSFVQKDSSIYGV
+357 KSSIVEKDNNKYGI

-390 KDLKIE
+390 KDLRTE
-396 IERLKEVGVQGLII
+396 ITRLKEQGVKGLVI
-410 DLRNNGGGSLKTVVD
+410 DLRNNGGGALKTVVD

-446 QVLRDRDKNILWKGP
+446 QVLSDRDRSILWSGP

-499 TVQTVFPLNRM
+499 TVQNVFPLNRM

-528 YYRINGGSVQLEGVK
+528 YYRISGGSVQLEGVK

-548 PYRYKYLEF
+548 PYRYKYLDF
-557 GEKDSENPLKWDE
+557 GEKDSKNPLKWDE
-570 IDKVEFTP
+570 IDDVDFIK
-578 WNSNFDFEEAIN
+578 WQSNFDFDLAIL
-590 KSKLRMASNEYLKLI
+590 KSKERMSNNEYLKLV
-605 DENAKWIKFIRDNK
+605 DENAKWIKTVRDDK
-619 IINLNYEKFKLEIN
+619 LINLNYDSFKKKLEDNSAKTRKFKA
-633 ENLTKTEKFKILN
+633 LN
-646 DYSMNYNFKSLP
+646 DFSMSYTFKSLP
-658 YEIDLIKNDSVL
+658 YELDLIEKDSVL
-670 GLKRKRWHA
+670 GIKRERWHK

-699 SIHNKP
+699 SYL
-705 ENEPTEFDAR
+705 EN
-715 YGNEPGDGIVSGSV
+715 
-729 LRPGGDGLIFLSTS
+729 
-743 TNIQTTNN
+743 

>member
-1 MSRKFFTPLIAFIMC
+1 MC
-16 LASCSFI
+16 LASCSFV

-47 HYLDKDIND
+47 HYLDKEIND

-63 KTFIDNLDPSKRY
+63 DTFLENLDPYKRY

-86 EYKYLIDDAFKN
+86 KYKYLIDDAFKN
-98 PNLDFFNLVYNRYN
+98 PNLDFFELVYKRYSK
-112 IRLVESKS
+112 RMLESEK
-120 IFELILSQPFD
+120 IFNDILSKPFD
-131 FSKEEIF
+131 FNKDEVCEC
-138 ESDFELL
+138 DFEEL
-145 DFVQTKSELYERW
+145 DYVKTKDQLFDRW
-158 RKLLKTYV
+158 RKLLKIYV
-166 IENYHDEIEDDLKKL
+166 IENYHNEIEDDLRKSK
-181 EKDSSF
+181 EDSDF
-187 VVRKPELI
+187 ILRNPVLI
-195 EKENRELLNETML
+195 EKKTRETLKETMQ
-208 QNFKFISEEMQR
+208 QNYAFISEEMQR

-287 KLEKGDAILKVRQ
+287 ILEKGDAILKVRQ
-300 DNEEEPV
+300 DNEDEPV
-307 SILNM
+307 GILNM

-335 VDGSISEITVK
+335 VDGTVTEVTVK

-357 KSSFVQKDSSIYGV
+357 KSSIVEKDNNTYGL

-390 KDLKIE
+390 KDLRTE
-396 IERLKEVGVQGLII
+396 IERLKEQGIQGLVI
-410 DLRNNGGGSLKTVVD
+410 DLRNNGGGALKTVVD

-446 QVLRDRDKNILWKGP
+446 QVLSDRDRSVLWTGP

-499 TVQTVFPLNRM
+499 TVQNVFPLNRM

-557 GEKDSENPLKWDE
+557 GEKDSENPLQWDE
-570 IDKVEFTP
+570 IDKVEFDT
-578 WNSNFDFEEAIN
+578 WNSNFNFEEAITKSN
-590 KSKLRMASNEYLKLI
+590 KRMANNEYLKLV
-605 DENAKWIKFIRDNK
+605 DENAKWIKSVRDNK
-619 IINLNYEKFKLEIN
+619 LINLNYDKFKLELE
-633 ENLTKTEKFKILN
+633 ENSSITEKFKALN
-646 DYSMNYNFKSLP
+646 DYSMNYSFKSLP
-658 YEIDLIKNDSVL
+658 YELDLIKNDSVL
-670 GLKRKRWHA
+670 GLKRERWHK
-679 SLNKDLYIDE
+679 SLNKDFYIDE

-699 SIHNKP
+699 SYLDN
-705 ENEPTEFDAR
+705 
-715 YGNEPGDGIVSGSV
+715 
-729 LRPGGDGLIFLSTS
+729 
-743 TNIQTTNN
+743 

>member
-1 MSRKFFTPLIAFIMC
+1 MSKNLFTLLIAFIMC
-16 LASCSFI
+16 LASCSFV

-47 HYLDKDIND
+47 HYLDKEIND

-63 KTFIDNLDPSKRY
+63 DTFLENLDPYKRY

-86 EYKYLIDDAFKN
+86 KYKYLIDDAFKN
-98 PNLDFFNLVYNRYN
+98 PNLDFFELVYKRYTK
-112 IRLVESKS
+112 RMLESEK
-120 IFELILSQPFD
+120 IFNDILSKPFD
-131 FSKEEIF
+131 FNKDEVCEC
-138 ESDFELL
+138 DFEEL
-145 DFVQTKSELYERW
+145 DYVKTKDQLFDRW
-158 RKLLKTYV
+158 RKLLKIYV
-166 IENYHDEIEDDLKKL
+166 IENYHNEIEDDL
-181 EKDSSF
+181 
-187 VVRKPELI
+187 RKSKEDTDFGIRSPDLI
-195 EKENRELLNETML
+195 EKKTRETLKETMQ
-208 QNFKFISEEMQR
+208 QNYAFISEEMQR

-287 KLEKGDAILKVRQ
+287 ILEKGDAILKVRQ
-300 DNEEEPV
+300 DNEDEPV
-307 SILNM
+307 GILNM

-335 VDGSISEITVK
+335 VDGTVTEVTVK

-357 KSSFVQKDSSIYGV
+357 KSSIVEKDNNTYGL

-390 KDLKIE
+390 KDLRTE
-396 IERLKEVGVQGLII
+396 IERLKEQGIQGLVI
-410 DLRNNGGGSLKTVVD
+410 DLRNNGGGALKTVVD

-446 QVLRDRDKNILWKGP
+446 QVLSDRDRSVLWTGP

-499 TVQTVFPLNRM
+499 TVQNVFPLNRM

-557 GEKDSENPLKWDE
+557 GEKDSENPLQWDE
-570 IDKVEFTP
+570 IDKVEFDT
-578 WNSNFDFEEAIN
+578 WNSNFNFEEAITKSN
-590 KSKLRMASNEYLKLI
+590 KRMANNEYLKLV
-605 DENAKWIKFIRDNK
+605 DENAKWIKSVRDNK
-619 IINLNYEKFKLEIN
+619 LINLNYDKFKLELE
-633 ENLTKTEKFKILN
+633 ENSSITEKFKALN
-646 DYSMNYNFKSLP
+646 DYSMNYSFKSLP
-658 YEIDLIKNDSVL
+658 YELDLIKNDSVL
-670 GLKRKRWHA
+670 GLKRERWHK
-679 SLNKDLYIDE
+679 SLNKDFYIDE

-699 SIHNKP
+699 SYLDN
-705 ENEPTEFDAR
+705 
-715 YGNEPGDGIVSGSV
+715 
-729 LRPGGDGLIFLSTS
+729 
-743 TNIQTTNN
+743 

>member
-1 MSRKFFTPLIAFIMC
+1 MKKNLFTSLIAFIMC
-16 LASCSFI
+16 LASCSFV
-23 SKDFDTSDKDNLIIQ
+23 SKDFDTSDKDSLVIQ

-47 HYLDKDIND
+47 HYLDKEIDD
-56 EFSEKVF
+56 DFSEKVF
-63 KTFIDNLDPSKRY
+63 NTFLENLDPYKRY

-86 EYKYLIDDAFKN
+86 EYKYSIDDAFKT
-98 PNLDFFNLVYNRYN
+98 PNLDFFDLVYERYKK
-112 IRLVESKS
+112 RMSESEK
-120 IFELILSQPFD
+120 IFNNILSNPFD
-131 FSKEEIF
+131 FSKDEVCEC
-138 ESDFELL
+138 DFEVL
-145 DFVQTKSELYERW
+145 DYVQTNEELYDRW
-158 RKLLKTYV
+158 RKLLKIYV
-166 IENYHDEIEDDLKKL
+166 IENYHNEIEDDLRKL
-181 EKDSSF
+181 EKDSLF
-187 VVRKPELI
+187 QIRNIDLI
-195 EKENRELLNETML
+195 EKETRESLSETMI
-208 QNFKFISEEMQR
+208 QNYKFVSEEMQR

-287 KLEKGDAILKVRQ
+287 TLEKGDAILKVRQ
-300 DNEEEPV
+300 DDEEDPV
-307 SILNM
+307 SILTM

-317 VKLIKGKKGTKVH
+317 VKLIKGEKGTKVH

-335 VDGSISEITVK
+335 VDGSISEVTVK
-346 RDIVLL
+346 RDIVQL

-357 KSSFVQKDSSIYGV
+357 KSSIVKKDNNNYGI

-390 KDLKIE
+390 KDLKTE
-396 IERLKEVGVQGLII
+396 IERLKEQGIKGLVI
-410 DLRNNGGGSLKTVVD
+410 DLRNNGGGALKTVVD

-446 QVLRDRDKNILWKGP
+446 QVLSDRDRSILWTGP

-499 TVQTVFPLNRM
+499 TVQNVFPLNRM

-548 PYRYKYLEF
+548 PYRYKYLDF
-557 GEKDSENPLKWDE
+557 GEKDSENPLEWDE
-570 IDKVEFTP
+570 IDDVDYTT
-578 WNSNFDFEEAIN
+578 WQSNFDFDQAIQ
-590 KSKLRMASNEYLKLI
+590 KSKDRMSNNEYLKLV
-605 DENAKWIKFIRDNK
+605 DENAKWIKTVRDDK
-619 IINLNYEKFKLEIN
+619 LINLNYDNFKKELE
-633 ENLTKTEKFKILN
+633 ENLSETKKFDALN
-646 DYSMNYNFKSLP
+646 DFSMDFNFKSLP
-658 YEIDLIKNDSVL
+658 YEVDLIEKDSVL
-670 GLKRKRWHA
+670 GIKRKRWHK
-679 SLNKDLYIDE
+679 SLNKDVYIDE

-699 SIHNKP
+699 SYLDN
-705 ENEPTEFDAR
+705 
-715 YGNEPGDGIVSGSV
+715 
-729 LRPGGDGLIFLSTS
+729 
-743 TNIQTTNN
+743 

>member
-1 MSRKFFTPLIAFIMC
+1 MSKNLFTLLIAFIMC
-16 LASCSFI
+16 LASCSFV

-47 HYLDKDIND
+47 HYLDKEIND

-63 KTFIDNLDPSKRY
+63 DTFLENLDPYKRY

-86 EYKYLIDDAFKN
+86 KYKYLIDDAFKN
-98 PNLDFFNLVYNRYN
+98 PNLDFFELVYKRYTK
-112 IRLVESKS
+112 RMLESEK
-120 IFELILSQPFD
+120 IFNDILSKPFD
-131 FSKEEIF
+131 FNIDEVCEC
-138 ESDFELL
+138 DFEEL
-145 DFVQTKSELYERW
+145 DYVKTKDQLFDRW
-158 RKLLKTYV
+158 RKLLKIYV
-166 IENYHDEIEDDLKKL
+166 IENYHNEIEDDLRKSK
-181 EKDSSF
+181 EDSDF
-187 VVRKPELI
+187 ILRNPVLI
-195 EKENRELLNETML
+195 EKKTRETLKETMQ
-208 QNFKFISEEMQR
+208 QNYAFISEEMQR

-287 KLEKGDAILKVRQ
+287 SLEKGDAILKVRQ
-300 DNEEEPV
+300 DDEDEPV
-307 SILNM
+307 GILNM
-312 RLSEA
+312 RLGEA

-335 VDGSISEITVK
+335 VDGSVTEVTVK

-357 KSSFVQKDSSIYGV
+357 KSSIVEKDNNTYGL

-390 KDLKIE
+390 KDLRTE
-396 IERLKEVGVQGLII
+396 IERLKEQGIQGLVI
-410 DLRNNGGGSLKTVVD
+410 DLRNNGGGALKTVVD

-446 QVLRDRDKNILWKGP
+446 QVLSDRDRSVLWTGP

-499 TVQTVFPLNRM
+499 TVQNVFPLNRM

-557 GEKDSENPLKWDE
+557 GEKDSENPLQWDE
-570 IDKVEFTP
+570 IDKVEFDT
-578 WNSNFDFEEAIN
+578 WNSNFNFEEAITKSN
-590 KSKLRMASNEYLKLI
+590 KRMANNEYLKLV
-605 DENAKWIKFIRDNK
+605 DENAKWIKSVRDNK
-619 IINLNYEKFKLEIN
+619 LINLNYDKFKLELE
-633 ENLTKTEKFKILN
+633 ENSSITEKFKALN

-658 YEIDLIKNDSVL
+658 YELDLIKNDSVL
-670 GLKRKRWHA
+670 GLKRERWHK
-679 SLNKDLYIDE
+679 SLNKDFYIDE

-699 SIHNKP
+699 SYLDN
-705 ENEPTEFDAR
+705 
-715 YGNEPGDGIVSGSV
+715 
-729 LRPGGDGLIFLSTS
+729 
-743 TNIQTTNN
+743 

>member
-1 MSRKFFTPLIAFIMC
+1 MKKNLFTSLIAFIMC
-16 LASCSFI
+16 LASCSFV
-23 SKDFDTSDKDNLIIQ
+23 SKDFDTSDKDSLVIQ

-47 HYLDKDIND
+47 HYLDKEIDDN
-56 EFSEKVF
+56 FSEKVF
-63 KTFIDNLDPSKRY
+63 NTFLENLDPYKRY

-86 EYKYLIDDAFKN
+86 EYKYSIDDAFKN
-98 PNLDFFNLVYNRYN
+98 PNFDFFDLVYERYKE
-112 IRLVESKS
+112 RMSESEK
-120 IFELILSQPFD
+120 IFNKILSTPFD
-131 FSKEEIF
+131 FSKDEVCEC
-138 ESDFELL
+138 DFEVL
-145 DFVQTKSELYERW
+145 DYVQTNHELYDRW
-158 RKLLKTYV
+158 RKLLKIYV
-166 IENYHDEIEDDLKKL
+166 IENYHNEIEDDLRKF
-181 EKDSSF
+181 EKDSLF
-187 VVRKPELI
+187 QIRNLDLI
-195 EKENRELLNETML
+195 EKETRESLSETMI
-208 QNFKFISEEMQR
+208 QNYRFVSEEMQR
-220 SDWFSVYIN
+220 SDWLSVYIN

-287 KLEKGDAILKVRQ
+287 ILEKGDAILKVRQ
-300 DNEEEPV
+300 DDEEEPV
-307 SILNM
+307 SILTM

-330 LTVKK
+330 LTIKK
-335 VDGSISEITVK
+335 VDGSISEVTVK
-346 RDIVLL
+346 RDIVQL

-357 KSSFVQKDSSIYGV
+357 KSSIVEKNNNNYGI

-390 KDLKIE
+390 KDLKTE
-396 IERLKEVGVQGLII
+396 IQRLKEQGIKGLVI
-410 DLRNNGGGSLKTVVD
+410 DLRNNGGGALKTVVD

-446 QVLRDRDKNILWKGP
+446 QVLSDRDRSILWTGP

-499 TVQTVFPLNRM
+499 TVQNVFPLNRM

-548 PYRYKYLEF
+548 PYRYKYLDF
-557 GEKDSENPLKWDE
+557 GEKDSENPLEWDE
-570 IDKVEFTP
+570 IDNVDYTT
-578 WNSNFDFEEAIN
+578 WQSNFDFDQAIQ
-590 KSKLRMASNEYLKLI
+590 KSKDRMSNNEYLKLV
-605 DENAKWIKFIRDNK
+605 DENAKWIKSVRDDK
-619 IINLNYEKFKLEIN
+619 LINLNYDKFKKELE
-633 ENLTKTEKFKILN
+633 ENSSETKKFDALN
-646 DYSMNYNFKSLP
+646 DFSMDFNFKSLP
-658 YEIDLIKNDSVL
+658 YEIDLIEKDSVL
-670 GLKRKRWHA
+670 GIKRKRWHK
-679 SLNKDLYIDE
+679 SLNKDVYIEE

-699 SIHNKP
+699 SYL
-705 ENEPTEFDAR
+705 EN
-715 YGNEPGDGIVSGSV
+715 
-729 LRPGGDGLIFLSTS
+729 
-743 TNIQTTNN
+743 

>member
-1 MSRKFFTPLIAFIMC
+1 MSKNLFTLLIAFIMC
-16 LASCSFI
+16 LASCSFV

-47 HYLDKDIND
+47 HYLDKEIND

-63 KTFIDNLDPSKRY
+63 DTFLENLDPYKRY

-86 EYKYLIDDAFKN
+86 KYKYLIDDAFKN
-98 PNLDFFNLVYNRYN
+98 PNLDFFELVYKRYTK
-112 IRLVESKS
+112 RMVESEK
-120 IFELILSQPFD
+120 IFNDILSKPFD
-131 FSKEEIF
+131 FNKDEVCEC
-138 ESDFELL
+138 DFEEL
-145 DFVQTKSELYERW
+145 DYVKTKDQLFDRW
-158 RKLLKTYV
+158 RKLLKIYV
-166 IENYHDEIEDDLKKL
+166 IENYHNEIEDDL
-181 EKDSSF
+181 
-187 VVRKPELI
+187 RKSKEDTDFGIRSPDLI
-195 EKENRELLNETML
+195 EKKTRETLKETMQ
-208 QNFKFISEEMQR
+208 QNYAFISEEMQR

-287 KLEKGDAILKVRQ
+287 ILEKGDAILKVRQ
-300 DNEEEPV
+300 DNEDEPV
-307 SILNM
+307 GILNM

-335 VDGSISEITVK
+335 VDGTVTEVTVK

-357 KSSFVQKDSSIYGV
+357 KSSIVEKDNNTYGL

-390 KDLKIE
+390 KDLRTE
-396 IERLKEVGVQGLII
+396 IERLKEQGIQGLVI
-410 DLRNNGGGSLKTVVD
+410 DLRNNGGGALKTVVD

-446 QVLRDRDKNILWKGP
+446 QVLSDRDRSVLWTGP

-499 TVQTVFPLNRM
+499 TVQNVFPLNRM

-557 GEKDSENPLKWDE
+557 GEKDSENPLQWDE
-570 IDKVEFTP
+570 IDKVEFDT
-578 WNSNFDFEEAIN
+578 WNSNFNFEEAITKSN
-590 KSKLRMASNEYLKLI
+590 KRMANNEYLKLV
-605 DENAKWIKFIRDNK
+605 DENAKWIKSVRDNK
-619 IINLNYEKFKLEIN
+619 LINLNYNKFKLELE
-633 ENLTKTEKFKILN
+633 ENSSITEKFKALN

-658 YEIDLIKNDSVL
+658 YELDLIKNDSVL
-670 GLKRKRWHA
+670 GLKRERWHK
-679 SLNKDLYIDE
+679 SLNKDFYIDE

-699 SIHNKP
+699 SYLDN
-705 ENEPTEFDAR
+705 
-715 YGNEPGDGIVSGSV
+715 
-729 LRPGGDGLIFLSTS
+729 
-743 TNIQTTNN
+743 

>member
-1 MSRKFFTPLIAFIMC
+1 MRKNFFTASIALLMC
-16 LASCSFI
+16 LASCSFV
-23 SKDFDTSDKDNLIIQ
+23 SKDFDTSDKDNLVIQ

-47 HYLDKDIND
+47 HYLDKEIND

-63 KTFIDNLDPSKRY
+63 NTFLENLDPFKRY
-76 FYASDIEEFS
+76 FYKSDIEDFS
-86 EYKYLIDDAFKN
+86 KFKYEIDDAFKN
-98 PNLDFFNLVYNRYN
+98 PNLEFFDLVYTTYINR
-112 IRLVESKS
+112 LSESEE
-120 IFELILSQPFD
+120 IFKEILSKPFD
-131 FSKEEIF
+131 FTKDEVCEC
-138 ESDFELL
+138 DFELL
-145 DFVQTKSELYERW
+145 DYVNNEGELKDRW
-158 RKLLKTYV
+158 RKLLKIYV
-166 IENYHDEIEDDLKKL
+166 IENYHDEIKDDLRNQEDDPSFKPRAKKEI
-181 EKDSSF
+181 EKDT
-187 VVRKPELI
+187 
-195 EKENRELLNETML
+195 RESLSETMNE
-208 QNFKFISEEMQR
+208 NFRFISEEIQR
-220 SDWFSVYIN
+220 EDWLSMYIN

-287 KLEKGDAILKVRQ
+287 ILEKGDAILKVRQ
-300 DNEEEPV
+300 DKQDDPV
-307 SILNM
+307 SILGM

-317 VKLIKGKKGTKVH
+317 VKLIKGDKGTKVH

-335 VDGSISEITVK
+335 VDGSISEVTVK

-357 KSSFVQKDSSIYGV
+357 KSSIVEKDNNFYGV

-390 KDLKIE
+390 KDLRTE
-396 IERLKEVGVQGLII
+396 IIRLKEEGVQGLVI
-410 DLRNNGGGSLKTVVD
+410 DLRNNGGGALKTVVD

-430 IKNGPVVQV
+430 IKSGPVVQV

-446 QVLRDRDKNILWKGP
+446 QVLSDRDRSILWKGP

-499 TVQTVFPLNRM
+499 TVQNVFPLNRM
-510 VRGNT
+510 IRGNT

-548 PYRYKYLEF
+548 PYRYKYLDF
-557 GEKDSENPLKWDE
+557 GEKDSENPLQWDE
-570 IDKVEFTP
+570 IDDVDYTK
-578 WNSNFDFEEAIN
+578 WQSNFDFDEAIE
-590 KSKLRMASNEYLKLI
+590 KSKVRMTDNEYLNLVE
-605 DENAKWIKFIRDNK
+605 ENAKWIKSVRDDK
-619 IINLNYEKFKLEIN
+619 IINLNYDKFKKELEN
-633 ENLTKTEKFKILN
+633 NKLKTEKFKALN
-646 DYSMNYNFKSLP
+646 DYSLDYNFKSLP
-658 YEIDLIKNDSVL
+658 YELDLIEKDSVL
-670 GLKRKRWHA
+670 GIKRKRWHK
-679 SLNKDLYIDE
+679 SLNKDFYVDE

-699 SIHNKP
+699 SYL
-705 ENEPTEFDAR
+705 EN
-715 YGNEPGDGIVSGSV
+715 
-729 LRPGGDGLIFLSTS
+729 
-743 TNIQTTNN
+743 

>member
-1 MSRKFFTPLIAFIMC
+1 MKKNFFTPFIAFLMC
-16 LASCSFI
+16 LASCSFVT
-23 SKDFDTSDKDNLIIQ
+23 KDFDTSDKDNLIIQ
-38 LITYVLDQA
+38 IITYVLDEA
-47 HYLDKDIND
+47 HYLDKEIND

-63 KTFIDNLDPSKRY
+63 ITFIDNLDPLKRY
-76 FYASDIEEFS
+76 FYDSDIKEFS

-98 PNLDFFNLVYNRYN
+98 PNLDFFELVYKRYSKRM
-112 IRLVESKS
+112 IESEK
-120 IFELILSQPFD
+120 IFNQILSKPFD
-131 FSKEEIF
+131 FSKDEVCEC
-138 ESDFELL
+138 DFDDI
-145 DFVQTKSELYERW
+145 DFVISEDEMYDRW
-158 RKLLKTYV
+158 RKLLKIYV
-166 IENYHDEIEDDLKKL
+166 IENYHNEIEDDKRKKEENANYNL
-181 EKDSSF
+181 RDLQ
-187 VVRKPELI
+187 LI
-195 EKENRELLNETML
+195 EKETRKTLTETMN
-208 QNFKFISEEMQR
+208 QNYRFMSEEMQR

-287 KLEKGDAILKVRQ
+287 ILEKGDAILKVRQ
-300 DNEEEPV
+300 DFEDEPIG
-307 SILNM
+307 ILNM

-335 VDGSISEITVK
+335 VDGSISEVTVV

-357 KSSFVQKDSSIYGV
+357 KSSVVNKDDNYYGI

-384 SNRDAA
+384 NNRDAA
-390 KDLKIE
+390 KDLRTE
-396 IERLKEVGVQGLII
+396 IERLKEEDIQGLII
-410 DLRNNGGGSLKTVVD
+410 DLRNNGGGALKTVVD

-446 QVLRDRDKNILWKGP
+446 QILSDRDRSILWTGP

-492 NQTWGKG
+492 SQTWGKG
-499 TVQTVFPLNRM
+499 TVQNIFPLNRM
-510 VRGNT
+510 VKGNT

-548 PYRYKYLEF
+548 PYRLKYLDF
-557 GEKDSENPLKWDE
+557 GEKDSENPLEWDE
-570 IDKVEFTP
+570 IDKVEFNS
-578 WNSNFDFEEAIN
+578 WDSNFDFNLAIEN
-590 KSKLRMASNEYLKLI
+590 SKKRMANNEYLKLVE
-605 DENAKWIKFIRDNK
+605 ENAKWIKSVRDDN
-619 IINLNYEKFKLEIN
+619 IVSLNYEKYKLELE
-633 ENLTKTEKFKILN
+633 ENISTTEKFELLN
-646 DYSMNYNFKSLP
+646 DFSMNYDFKSLP
-658 YEIDLIKNDSVL
+658 YELNLIEKDSVL
-670 GLKRKRWHA
+670 GLKRKRWHK
-679 SLNKDLYIDE
+679 SLNKDFYIDE

-699 SIHNKP
+699 SYL
-705 ENEPTEFDAR
+705 EN
-715 YGNEPGDGIVSGSV
+715 
-729 LRPGGDGLIFLSTS
+729 
-743 TNIQTTNN
+743 

>member
-1 MSRKFFTPLIAFIMC
+1 MSKNLFTPLIAFIMC
-16 LASCSFI
+16 LASCSFV
-23 SKDFDTSDKDNLIIQ
+23 SKDFDASDKDSLIIQ

-56 EFSEKVF
+56 DFSEKVF
-63 KTFIDNLDPSKRY
+63 DTFLENLDPYKRY
-76 FYASDIEEFS
+76 FYASDIYEFS
-86 EYKYLIDDAFKN
+86 KYKHSIDDAFKN
-98 PNLDFFNLVYNRYN
+98 PNLDFFDLVHERYSS
-112 IRLVESKS
+112 RMLESEK
-120 IFELILSQPFD
+120 IFNDILSKPFD
-131 FSKEEIF
+131 FSKDEIC
-138 ESDFELL
+138 ECDFEVL
-145 DFVQTKSELYERW
+145 DYVQTKDELYDRW
-158 RKLLKTYV
+158 RKLLKIYV
-166 IENYHDEIEDDLKKL
+166 IENYHNEIEDDLRKL
-181 EKDSSF
+181 EEDPYFKL
-187 VVRKPELI
+187 RKLDLI
-195 EKENRELLNETML
+195 EKETRDALNETMN
-208 QNFKFISEEMQR
+208 QNFRFISEEMQR

-287 KLEKGDAILKVRQ
+287 ILEKGDAILKVRQ
-300 DNEEEPV
+300 DDEEEPV

-317 VKLIKGKKGTKVH
+317 VKLIKGKKGTRVH
-330 LTVKK
+330 LTIKK
-335 VDGSISEITVK
+335 VDGSISEVSVK

-357 KSSFVQKDSSIYGV
+357 KSSIVEKGNNNFGI

-390 KDLKIE
+390 KDLRTE
-396 IERLKEVGVQGLII
+396 IERLKEQGVQGLVI
-410 DLRNNGGGSLKTVVD
+410 DLRNNGGGALKTVVD

-446 QVLRDRDKNILWKGP
+446 QVLSDRDRSILWTGP

-499 TVQTVFPLNRM
+499 TVQNVFPLNRM

-548 PYRYKYLEF
+548 PYRYKYLDF
-557 GEKDSENPLKWDE
+557 GEKDSENPLQWDE
-570 IDKVEFTP
+570 IDQVEYAT
-578 WNSNFDFEEAIN
+578 WDSNFNFDEAIR
-590 KSKLRMASNEYLKLI
+590 KSKKRMADNKYLKLV
-605 DENAKWIKFIRDNK
+605 DENAKWIKSVRDDK
-619 IINLNYEKFKLEIN
+619 LINLNYDKFKLELD
-633 ENLTKTEKFKILN
+633 ENSLKTEKFKALN
-646 DYSMNYNFKSLP
+646 DFSMDYNFKSLP
-658 YEIDLIKNDSVL
+658 YELDLIKNDSVL
-670 GLKRKRWHA
+670 GLKRSRWHK
-679 SLNKDLYIDE
+679 SLNKDFYIDE

-699 SIHNKP
+699 SYL
-705 ENEPTEFDAR
+705 EN
-715 YGNEPGDGIVSGSV
+715 
-729 LRPGGDGLIFLSTS
+729 
-743 TNIQTTNN
+743 

>member
-1 MSRKFFTPLIAFIMC
+1 MSKNLFTPLIAFIMC
-16 LASCSFI
+16 LASCSFV
-23 SKDFDTSDKDNLIIQ
+23 SKDFDSSDKDSLIIQ

-56 EFSEKVF
+56 DFSEKVF
-63 KTFIDNLDPSKRY
+63 DTFLENLDPYKRY
-76 FYASDIEEFS
+76 FYASDINEFS
-86 EYKYLIDDAFKN
+86 KYKYSIDDAFKN
-98 PNLDFFNLVYNRYN
+98 PNLDFFDLVYERYSS
-112 IRLVESKS
+112 RMLESEK
-120 IFELILSQPFD
+120 IFNDILSKPFD
-131 FSKEEIF
+131 FSKDEIC
-138 ESDFELL
+138 ECDFEVL
-145 DFVQTKSELYERW
+145 DFVQTKDQLYDRW
-158 RKLLKTYV
+158 RKLLKIYV
-166 IENYHDEIEDDLKKL
+166 IENYHNEIEDDLRKQEEDPFLKL
-181 EKDSSF
+181 
-187 VVRKPELI
+187 RKLDLI
-195 EKENRELLNETML
+195 EKETRDALNETMN
-208 QNFKFISEEMQR
+208 QNFRFISEEMQR

-287 KLEKGDAILKVRQ
+287 ILEKGDAILKVRQ
-300 DNEEEPV
+300 DDEEEPV

-330 LTVKK
+330 LTIKK
-335 VDGSISEITVK
+335 VDGSISEVSVK

-357 KSSFVQKDSSIYGV
+357 KSSIVEKGNNNFGI

-390 KDLKIE
+390 KDLRTE
-396 IERLKEVGVQGLII
+396 IERLKEQGVQGLVI
-410 DLRNNGGGSLKTVVD
+410 DLRNNGGGALKTVVD

-446 QVLRDRDKNILWKGP
+446 QVLSDRDRSILWTGP

-499 TVQTVFPLNRM
+499 TVQNVFPLNRM

-548 PYRYKYLEF
+548 PYRFKYLDF
-557 GEKDSENPLKWDE
+557 GEKDSENPLQWDE
-570 IDKVEFTP
+570 IDQVEYTT
-578 WNSNFDFEEAIN
+578 WDSNFNFNEAIR
-590 KSKLRMASNEYLKLI
+590 KSKKRMADNKYLKLV
-605 DENAKWIKFIRDNK
+605 DENAKWIKSVRDDK
-619 IINLNYEKFKLEIN
+619 LINLNYDKFKLELD
-633 ENLTKTEKFKILN
+633 ENSSKTEKFKALN
-646 DYSMNYNFKSLP
+646 DFSMDYNFKSLP
-658 YEIDLIKNDSVL
+658 YELDLIKNDSVL
-670 GLKRKRWHA
+670 GLKRSRWHK
-679 SLNKDLYIDE
+679 SLNKDFYIDE

-699 SIHNKP
+699 SYL
-705 ENEPTEFDAR
+705 EN
-715 YGNEPGDGIVSGSV
+715 
-729 LRPGGDGLIFLSTS
+729 
-743 TNIQTTNN
+743 

>member
-1 MSRKFFTPLIAFIMC
+1 MSKNLFTPLIAFIMC
-16 LASCSFI
+16 LASCSFV
-23 SKDFDTSDKDNLIIQ
+23 SKDFDASDKDSLIIQ

-56 EFSEKVF
+56 DFSEKVF
-63 KTFIDNLDPSKRY
+63 DTFLENLDPYKRY
-76 FYASDIEEFS
+76 FYASDIYEFS
-86 EYKYLIDDAFKN
+86 KYKHSIDDAFKN
-98 PNLDFFNLVYNRYN
+98 PNLDFFDLVHERYSS
-112 IRLVESKS
+112 RMLESEK
-120 IFELILSQPFD
+120 IFNDILSKPFD
-131 FSKEEIF
+131 FTKDEIC
-138 ESDFELL
+138 ECDFELL
-145 DFVQTKSELYERW
+145 DYVQTKDELYDRW
-158 RKLLKTYV
+158 RKLLKIYV
-166 IENYHDEIEDDLKKL
+166 IENYHNEIEDDLRKQEEDPYFKL
-181 EKDSSF
+181 
-187 VVRKPELI
+187 RKLDLI
-195 EKENRELLNETML
+195 EKETRDALNETMN
-208 QNFKFISEEMQR
+208 QNFRFISEEMQR

-287 KLEKGDAILKVRQ
+287 ILEKGDAILKVRQ
-300 DNEEEPV
+300 DDEEEPV

-317 VKLIKGKKGTKVH
+317 VKLIKGKKGTRVH
-330 LTVKK
+330 LTIKK
-335 VDGSISEITVK
+335 VDGSISEVSVK

-357 KSSFVQKDSSIYGV
+357 KSSIVEKGNNNFGI

-390 KDLKIE
+390 KDLRTE
-396 IERLKEVGVQGLII
+396 IERLKEQGVQGLVI
-410 DLRNNGGGSLKTVVD
+410 DLRNNGGGALKTVVD

-446 QVLRDRDKNILWKGP
+446 QVLSDRDRSILWTGP

-499 TVQTVFPLNRM
+499 TVQNVFPLNRM

-548 PYRYKYLEF
+548 PYRYKYLDF
-557 GEKDSENPLKWDE
+557 GEKDSENPLQWDE
-570 IDKVEFTP
+570 IDQVEYAT
-578 WNSNFDFEEAIN
+578 WDSNFNFDEAIR
-590 KSKLRMASNEYLKLI
+590 KSKKRMADNKYLKLV
-605 DENAKWIKFIRDNK
+605 DENAKWIKSVRDDK
-619 IINLNYEKFKLEIN
+619 LINLNYDKFKLELD
-633 ENLTKTEKFKILN
+633 ENSLKTEKFKALN
-646 DYSMNYNFKSLP
+646 DFSMDYNFKSLP
-658 YEIDLIKNDSVL
+658 YELDLIKNDSVL
-670 GLKRKRWHA
+670 GLKRSRWHK
-679 SLNKDLYIDE
+679 SLNKDFYIDE

-699 SIHNKP
+699 SYL
-705 ENEPTEFDAR
+705 EN
-715 YGNEPGDGIVSGSV
+715 
-729 LRPGGDGLIFLSTS
+729 
-743 TNIQTTNN
+743 

>member
-1 MSRKFFTPLIAFIMC
+1 MKKNLFTSLIAFIMC
-16 LASCSFI
+16 LASCSFV
-23 SKDFDTSDKDNLIIQ
+23 SKDFDTSDKDSLVIQ

-47 HYLDKDIND
+47 HYLDKEIDDN
-56 EFSEKVF
+56 FSEKVF
-63 KTFIDNLDPSKRY
+63 NTFLENLDPYKRY

-86 EYKYLIDDAFKN
+86 EYKFSIDDAFKN
-98 PNLDFFNLVYNRYN
+98 PNFDFFDLVYERYKE
-112 IRLVESKS
+112 RMSESEK
-120 IFELILSQPFD
+120 IFNKILSTHFD
-131 FSKEEIF
+131 FSKDEVCEC
-138 ESDFELL
+138 DFEVL
-145 DFVQTKSELYERW
+145 DYVQTNNELYDRW
-158 RKLLKTYV
+158 RKLLKIYV
-166 IENYHDEIEDDLKKL
+166 IENYHNEIEDDLRKF
-181 EKDSSF
+181 EKDSLFQIRSLD
-187 VVRKPELI
+187 LI
-195 EKENRELLNETML
+195 EKETRESLSETMI
-208 QNFKFISEEMQR
+208 QNYRFVSEEMQR
-220 SDWFSVYIN
+220 SDWLSVYIN

-287 KLEKGDAILKVRQ
+287 ILEKGDAILKVRQ
-300 DNEEEPV
+300 DDEEEPV
-307 SILNM
+307 SILTM

-335 VDGSISEITVK
+335 VDGSISEVTVK
-346 RDIVLL
+346 RDIVQL

-357 KSSFVQKDSSIYGV
+357 KSSIVEKNNNNYGI

-390 KDLKIE
+390 KDLKTE
-396 IERLKEVGVQGLII
+396 IQRLKEQGIKGLVI
-410 DLRNNGGGSLKTVVD
+410 DLRNNGGGALKTVVD

-446 QVLRDRDKNILWKGP
+446 QVLSDRDRSILWTGP

-499 TVQTVFPLNRM
+499 TVQNVFPLNRM

-548 PYRYKYLEF
+548 PYRYKYLDF
-557 GEKDSENPLKWDE
+557 GEKDSENPLEWDE
-570 IDKVEFTP
+570 IDNVDYNT
-578 WNSNFDFEEAIN
+578 WQSNFDFDQAIQ
-590 KSKLRMASNEYLKLI
+590 KSKYRMSNNEYLKLV
-605 DENAKWIKFIRDNK
+605 DENAKWIKAVRDDK
-619 IINLNYEKFKLEIN
+619 LINLNYDKFKKELE
-633 ENLTKTEKFKILN
+633 ENLSETKKFDALN
-646 DYSMNYNFKSLP
+646 DFSMDFNFKSLP
-658 YEIDLIKNDSVL
+658 YEIDLIEKDSVL
-670 GLKRKRWHA
+670 GIKRKRWHK
-679 SLNKDLYIDE
+679 SLNKDVYIEE

-699 SIHNKP
+699 SYL
-705 ENEPTEFDAR
+705 EN
-715 YGNEPGDGIVSGSV
+715 
-729 LRPGGDGLIFLSTS
+729 
-743 TNIQTTNN
+743 

>member
-1 MSRKFFTPLIAFIMC
+1 MSKNFFTPLIAFIMC
-16 LASCSFI
+16 LASCSFV

-38 LITYVLDQA
+38 IITYVLDEA

-63 KTFIDNLDPSKRY
+63 NTFLENLDPFKRY
-76 FYASDIEEFS
+76 FYTSDITEFS
-86 EYKYLIDDAFKN
+86 EYKYSIDDAFKN
-98 PNLDFFNLVYNRYN
+98 PNLDFFELVYERYTK
-112 IRLVESKS
+112 RMLESEK
-120 IFELILSQPFD
+120 IFNEILSKPFD
-131 FSKEEIF
+131 FSKDEVCEC
-138 ESDFELL
+138 DFEEL
-145 DFVQTKSELYERW
+145 DFVQTKDELYDRW
-158 RKLLKTYV
+158 RKLLKIYV
-166 IENYHDEIEDDLKKL
+166 IENYHNEIEDDLRKQ
-181 EKDSSF
+181 EDDSTF
-187 VVRKPELI
+187 VVRKLDLI
-195 EKENRELLNETML
+195 EKEARESLKGTMD
-208 QNFKFISEEMQR
+208 QNYRFISEEMQR

-229 SFVSQYDPNTSY
+229 SFVTQYDPNTSY

-287 KLEKGDAILKVRQ
+287 ILEKGDAILKVRQ
-300 DNEEEPV
+300 NDEDEPV

-330 LTVKK
+330 LTIKK
-335 VDGSISEITVK
+335 VDGSISEVTVK

-357 KSSFVQKDSSIYGV
+357 KSSIVSKDNGNYGI

-390 KDLKIE
+390 KDLRTE
-396 IERLKEVGVQGLII
+396 IERLKEQGMQGLVI
-410 DLRNNGGGSLKTVVD
+410 DLRNNGGGALKTVVD

-446 QVLRDRDKNILWKGP
+446 TVLSDRDRSILWTGP

-499 TVQTVFPLNRM
+499 TVQNVFPLNRM
-510 VRGNT
+510 VKGNT

-548 PYRYKYLEF
+548 PYRYKYLDF
-557 GEKDSENPLKWDE
+557 GEKDSENPLQWDE
-570 IDKVEFTP
+570 IGEVDFTA
-578 WNSNFDFEEAIN
+578 WNSNFDFSEAIK
-590 KSKLRMASNEYLKLI
+590 KSNERMANSDYLKLV
-605 DENAKWIKFIRDNK
+605 DENAKWIKSVRDDK
-619 IINLNYEKFKLEIN
+619 LINLNYEKFKLELD
-633 ENLTKTEKFKILN
+633 ENSSKTDKFKALN
-646 DYSMNYNFKSLP
+646 DYSMNYDFKSLP
-658 YEIDLIKNDSVL
+658 YELDLISKDSVL
-670 GLKRKRWHA
+670 GLKRKRWHK
-679 SLNKDLYIDE
+679 SLNKDFYIDE

-699 SIHNKP
+699 SYL
-705 ENEPTEFDAR
+705 EN
-715 YGNEPGDGIVSGSV
+715 
-729 LRPGGDGLIFLSTS
+729 
-743 TNIQTTNN
+743 

>member
-1 MSRKFFTPLIAFIMC
+1 MSKNFFTLLIAFIMC
-16 LASCSFI
+16 LASCSFV

-47 HYLDKDIND
+47 HYLDKEIND

-63 KTFIDNLDPSKRY
+63 DTFLENLDPYKRY

-86 EYKYLIDDAFKN
+86 KYKYLIDDALKN
-98 PNLDFFNLVYNRYN
+98 PNLDFFELVYKRYTK
-112 IRLVESKS
+112 RMLESEK
-120 IFELILSQPFD
+120 IFNDILSKPFD
-131 FSKEEIF
+131 FNKDEVCEC
-138 ESDFELL
+138 DFEEL
-145 DFVQTKSELYERW
+145 DYVKTKDQLFDRW
-158 RKLLKTYV
+158 RKLLKIYV
-166 IENYHDEIEDDLKKL
+166 IENYHNEIEDDL
-181 EKDSSF
+181 
-187 VVRKPELI
+187 RKSKENSDFILRNPVLI
-195 EKENRELLNETML
+195 EKKTRESLKETMQ
-208 QNFKFISEEMQR
+208 QNYAFISEEMQR
-220 SDWFSVYIN
+220 SDWFSIYIN

-287 KLEKGDAILKVRQ
+287 ILEKGDAILKVRQ
-300 DNEEEPV
+300 DNEDEPV
-307 SILNM
+307 GILNM

-335 VDGSISEITVK
+335 VDGTVTEVTVK

-357 KSSFVQKDSSIYGV
+357 KSSIVEKDNNTYGL

-390 KDLKIE
+390 KDLRTE
-396 IERLKEVGVQGLII
+396 IERLKEQGIQGLVI
-410 DLRNNGGGSLKTVVD
+410 DLRNNGGGALKTVVD

-446 QVLRDRDKNILWKGP
+446 QVLSDRDRSVLWTGP

-499 TVQTVFPLNRM
+499 TVQNVFPLNRM

-557 GEKDSENPLKWDE
+557 GEKDSENPLQWDE
-570 IDKVEFTP
+570 IDKVEFDT
-578 WNSNFDFEEAIN
+578 WNSNFNFEEAITKSN
-590 KSKLRMASNEYLKLI
+590 KRMANNEYLKLV
-605 DENAKWIKFIRDNK
+605 DENAKWIKSVRDNK
-619 IINLNYEKFKLEIN
+619 LINLNYDKFKLELE
-633 ENLTKTEKFKILN
+633 ENSSITEKFKALN
-646 DYSMNYNFKSLP
+646 DYSMSYSFKSLP
-658 YEIDLIKNDSVL
+658 YELDLIKNDSVL
-670 GLKRKRWHA
+670 GLKRERWHK
-679 SLNKDLYIDE
+679 SLNKDFYIDE

-699 SIHNKP
+699 SYLDN
-705 ENEPTEFDAR
+705 
-715 YGNEPGDGIVSGSV
+715 
-729 LRPGGDGLIFLSTS
+729 
-743 TNIQTTNN
+743 

>member
-1 MSRKFFTPLIAFIMC
+1 MSKNLFTLLIAFIMC
-16 LASCSFI
+16 LASCSFV

-47 HYLDKDIND
+47 HYLDKEVND

-63 KTFIDNLDPSKRY
+63 DTFLENLDPYKRY

-86 EYKYLIDDAFKN
+86 KYKYLIDDAFKN
-98 PNLDFFNLVYNRYN
+98 PNLDFFELVYKRYN
-112 IRLVESKS
+112 KRMLESEK
-120 IFELILSQPFD
+120 IFNDILSKPFD
-131 FSKEEIF
+131 FNKNEVCEC
-138 ESDFELL
+138 DFEEL
-145 DFVQTKSELYERW
+145 DYVKTKDQLFDRW
-158 RKLLKTYV
+158 RKLLKIYV
-166 IENYHDEIEDDLKKL
+166 IENYHSEIEDDLRKSK
-181 EKDSSF
+181 EDSDF
-187 VVRKPELI
+187 ILRNPVLI
-195 EKENRELLNETML
+195 EKKTRETLKETMQ
-208 QNFKFISEEMQR
+208 QNYAFISEEMQR

-287 KLEKGDAILKVRQ
+287 ILEKGDAILKVRQ
-300 DNEEEPV
+300 DNEDEPV
-307 SILNM
+307 GILNM

-335 VDGSISEITVK
+335 VDGTVTEVAVK

-357 KSSFVQKDSSIYGV
+357 KSSIVEKDNNTYGL

-390 KDLKIE
+390 KDLRTE
-396 IERLKEVGVQGLII
+396 IERLKEEGIQGLVI
-410 DLRNNGGGSLKTVVD
+410 DLRNNGGGALKTVVD

-446 QVLRDRDKNILWKGP
+446 QVLSDRDRSVLWTGP

-499 TVQTVFPLNRM
+499 TVQNVFPLNRM

-557 GEKDSENPLKWDE
+557 GEKDSENPLQWDE
-570 IDKVEFTP
+570 IDKVEFDT
-578 WNSNFDFEEAIN
+578 WNSNFNFEEAITKSN
-590 KSKLRMASNEYLKLI
+590 KRMANNEYLKLV
-605 DENAKWIKFIRDNK
+605 DENAKWIKSVRDNK
-619 IINLNYEKFKLEIN
+619 LINLNYDKFKLELE
-633 ENLTKTEKFKILN
+633 ENSSITEKFKALN
-646 DYSMNYNFKSLP
+646 DYSMNYSFKSLP
-658 YEIDLIKNDSVL
+658 YELDLIKNDSVL
-670 GLKRKRWHA
+670 GLKRERWHK
-679 SLNKDLYIDE
+679 SLNKDFYIDE

-699 SIHNKP
+699 SYLDN
-705 ENEPTEFDAR
+705 
-715 YGNEPGDGIVSGSV
+715 
-729 LRPGGDGLIFLSTS
+729 
-743 TNIQTTNN
+743 